1 MQPVISSKKNK
12 ISRNFLPQQ
21 FSIDSWE
28 TLAPF
33 YEALKTRP
41 INSKNDLEKWLKDRS
56 ELEAFVGEDA
66 GWRYIKMNIDTTD
79 EQLEK
84 AFNFYVNEIEP
95 KIAPFEN
102 SFNEKLLKSTFLN
115 DLDKET
121 YYVYIRSI
129 KNQFDIYR
137 EENIV
142 LKTKLLEEAQK
153 YGAISAKM
161 TVEIDG
167 KTNTLQQASNY
178 LKSTDRK
185 LREEVYKKIALRR
198 LQDAQKIDDLFTS
211 LIQKRHQLALN
222 TGFEN
227 YRDYMFAEMGR
238 FDYSKQDC
246 FDFHNSIAKE
256 IVPVINQFDENRKT
270 KLKVTSLKP
279 WDKMVDINGK
289 QPLKPVT
296 SGEELMDKTIACFQ
310 QIHPYFGKCMET
322 MKAMQHIDLES
333 KLGKAPGGFNYPLNE
348 SGIPF
353 IFMNSVGSH
362 RDVITMLH
370 EGGHAVHSFIS
381 HPLALNGFKDF
392 PSEVAE
398 LASMSMELIS
408 MDYWNVFYTDEEEL
422 KRAKR
427 EQLEGVLNTLPWVA
441 TIDKFQHQLYENPT
455 HNLEQRAAIWK
466 NLMNE
471 FGSSIIDWTDC
482 EDEQTY
488 YWQKQL
494 HLFEVPFYYI
504 EYGMAQLGAIAVWRN
519 YKKNPEQA
527 IQQYMEALKLGY
539 TKPISEIY
547 ATAGIKFDFSQEY
560 IRELV
565 GFVKSELKKLEK

>member
-1 MQPVISSKKNK
+1 MQALISSNSTS
-12 ISRNFLPQQ
+12 ISRNFLPKKL
-21 FSIDSWE
+21 SIDSWN

-56 ELEAFVGEDA
+56 ELEAFVGEDV

-84 AFNFYVNEIEP
+84 SFNFFVNEIEP
-95 KIAPFEN
+95 KIAPYEN
-102 SFNEKLLKSTFLN
+102 SFNQKLIQSSFL
-115 DLDKET
+115 DELDTET
-121 YYVYIRSI
+121 YFVYLRAI
-129 KNQFDIYR
+129 KKEMEIYR
-137 EENIV
+137 DENIP
-142 LKTKLLEEAQK
+142 LKTQLTEEAQQ

-161 TVEIDG
+161 TIEIDG
-167 KTNTLQQASNY
+167 KTNTLQQASIY

-185 LREEVYKKIALRR
+185 LREEVYKKIAQRR
-198 LQDAQKIDDLFTS
+198 LQDAQKLDDLFTS
-211 LIQKRHQLALN
+211 LIKKRQQLALN
-222 TGFEN
+222 TGYEN

-238 FDYSKQDC
+238 FDYTKQDC

-279 WDKMVDINGK
+279 WDKMVDVDGK
-289 QPLKPVT
+289 SPLQPT
-296 SGEELMDKTIACFQ
+296 QSGAELMDKTIACFHN
-310 QIHPYFGKCMET
+310 IHPYFGQCMET
-322 MKAMQHIDLES
+322 MKEMKHVDLES
-333 KLGKAPGGFNYPLNE
+333 KVGKAPGGFNYPLNE
-348 SGIPF
+348 SGVPF
-353 IFMNSVGSH
+353 IYMNSVGSQ
-362 RDVITMLH
+362 RDMITMLH
-370 EGGHAVHSFIS
+370 EGGHAVHSFLS
-381 HPLALNGFKDF
+381 HPLALTAFKDV

-408 MDYWNVFYTDEEEL
+408 MDFWDVFYTNEEEL

-441 TIDKFQHQLYENPT
+441 TIDKFQHLLYENPT
-455 HNLEQRAAIWK
+455 HTLMQRKEIWK
-466 NLMNE
+466 NIMDE
-471 FGSSIIDWTDC
+471 FSSSVVDWSDC
-482 EDEQTY
+482 EDEKTY

-519 YKKNPEQA
+519 YKNNPTKA
-527 IQQYMEALKLGY
+527 IEQYMEALKLGY
-539 TKPISEIY
+539 TKPIAEIY

-560 IRELV
+560 IHELV
-565 GFVKSELKKLEK
+565 TFVKSELDKVEK